1 MVMQTQ
7 CKAFVIVV
15 GYESESSPGVPV
27 DNGSREVL
35 TSLVFEPRI
44 KTLNSVY

>member
-7 CKAFVIVV
+7 CKAFVVVVV

-27 DNGSREVL
+27 DNGCVSFDITGV
-35 TSLVFEPRI
+35 
-44 KTLNSVY
+44 